1 MIPMTVSFF
10 LNNTTSRFNS
20 ILSALVFGF
29 SIILVYT
36 TLGVIFS
43 LPGVSS
49 DLTNQITSSWIT
61 NLIFGLLFLA
71 FAASLFGLYEI
82 ILPGSLASKT
92 DSKVEKGGIIGSFFL
107 GLTTVIVSLSC
118 VGPVVGALLVKST
131 AGVSLRPIIGMFSF
145 SAAFALPFVILAIF
159 PSLIKNLPKSGG
171 WLNAVK
177 VVMGFILLAFSLQFF
192 LVIDSVYHWNILSRE
207 IFLACGLPFLA
218 CLGYTFLAR
227 LNLSWIARLSTLVFS
242 VCYWPYSPSPL

>member
-1 MIPMTVSFF
+1 MYNEQNFSIALPGNNTTVAAAATPDTTTNVAIAPIKTDTPKTVVTTAQPSSKENKSLGGFILIAILAGFGALLTPCVFPMIPMTVSFF

-131 AGVSLRPIIGMFSF
+131 AGVSLRPIIGMTHT
-145 SAAFALPFVILAIF
+145 I
-159 PSLIKNLPKSGG
+159 
-171 WLNAVK
+171 
-177 VVMGFILLAFSLQFF
+177 
-192 LVIDSVYHWNILSRE
+192 
-207 IFLACGLPFLA
+207 
-218 CLGYTFLAR
+218 
-227 LNLSWIARLSTLVFS
+227 
-242 VCYWPYSPSPL
+242 